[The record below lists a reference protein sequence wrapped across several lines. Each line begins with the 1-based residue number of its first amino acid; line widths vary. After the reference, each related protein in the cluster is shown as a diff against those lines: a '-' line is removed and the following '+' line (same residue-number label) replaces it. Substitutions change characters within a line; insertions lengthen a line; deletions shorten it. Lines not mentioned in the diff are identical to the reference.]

1 MTPKS
6 DAREANGIELENKAP
21 TNNTG
26 IARGDS
32 QPRVSSNQDTDSDEA
47 FVQKNAQ
54 AGVQKMEATTQ
65 IWSKQQLVA
74 AYAMC
79 VRAGAYFVDEAHY

>member
-1 MTPKS
+1 MTPNS
-6 DAREANGIELENKAP
+6 DAREANGIELDNKAP
-21 TNNTG
+21 TNGTG
-26 IARGDS
+26 IAPRDS

-54 AGVQKMEATTQ
+54 AGVQKIEAMTQ

-74 AYAMC
+74 AYVM
-79 VRAGAYFVDEAHY
+79 